1 MLGSP
6 RETDAEAPSKNPNLL
21 APVKTVVQ
29 PTWPANIRSNT
40 KSSLNQSI
48 LNPIHIV
55 LARYPGLRFS
65 YIHIEKKHMQTSV
78 FEPAV

>member
-55 LARYPGLRFS
+55 LARYPGL
-65 YIHIEKKHMQTSV
+65 IHIEKKHMQTSV